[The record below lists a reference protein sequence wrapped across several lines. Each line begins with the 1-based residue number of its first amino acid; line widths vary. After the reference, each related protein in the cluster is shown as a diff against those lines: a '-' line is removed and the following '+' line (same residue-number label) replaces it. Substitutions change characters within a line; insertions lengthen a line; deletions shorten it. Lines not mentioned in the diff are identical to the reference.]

1 MGGIILKKII
11 MMIFNF
17 RTLACG
23 KDDGWND
30 AEDDEPNGFDAGDN
44 DDDADDDDADDD
56 DDGKKIVDGDDHTSH
71 DGKSGDNTSHDYP
84 FQNDNND
91 DIHLSSRCPEQA
103 MKRKQV

>member
-1 MGGIILKKII
+1 MII

-56 DDGKKIVDGDDHTSH
+56 DDGKKIADGDDHTSH
-71 DGKSGDNTSHDYP
+71 DGKSGDKTSHDYP
-84 FQNDNND
+84 FQNDNNN

>member
-44 DDDADDDDADDD
+44 DDDADDDD
-56 DDGKKIVDGDDHTSH
+56 DGKKIADGDDHTSH
-71 DGKSGDNTSHDYP
+71 DGKSGDKTSHDYP
-84 FQNDNND
+84 FQNDNNN